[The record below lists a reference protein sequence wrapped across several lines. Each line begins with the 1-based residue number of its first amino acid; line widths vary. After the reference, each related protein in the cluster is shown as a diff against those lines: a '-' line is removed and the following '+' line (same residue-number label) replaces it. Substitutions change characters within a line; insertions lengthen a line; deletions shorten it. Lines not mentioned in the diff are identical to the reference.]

1 MIQCFISRERV
12 PELLN
17 YIQNI
22 VYNESSDAAT
32 TSSIS
37 SSAKPNILQNIL
49 LKCYIHQVLYVL
61 IGISLLSPPPP
72 PLPPLSL
79 LSLLSLPSPS
89 PPPPPPLPPLSL
101 LSLPSLPQCLE
112 GYGAPVQNSLT
123 QFIHD
128 KFLYDHKVA
137 MDLLIQSGL
146 LEPLLELA
154 KVIT

>member
-1 MIQCFISRERV
+1 M
-12 PELLN
+12 L
-17 YIQNI
+17 Y
-22 VYNESSDAAT
+22 
-32 TSSIS
+32 TSGTVCLDWYFSTVS
-37 SSAKPNILQNIL
+37 
-49 LKCYIHQVLYVL
+49 
-61 IGISLLSPPPP
+61 
-72 PLPPLSL
+72 
-79 LSLLSLPSPS
+79 PSPS
-89 PPPPPPLPPLSL
+89 PLSL

>member
-1 MIQCFISRERV
+1 MLYTPGTVCLDWYFSTV
-12 PELLN
+12 
-17 YIQNI
+17 
-22 VYNESSDAAT
+22 
-32 TSSIS
+32 S
-37 SSAKPNILQNIL
+37 SS
-49 LKCYIHQVLYVL
+49 
-61 IGISLLSPPPP
+61 
-72 PLPPLSL
+72 
-79 LSLLSLPSPS
+79 
-89 PPPPPPLPPLSL
+89 SL

>member
-49 LKCYIHQVLYVL
+49 LKCYIHQVLYGL
-61 IGISLLSPPPP
+61 IGIA
-72 PLPPLSL
+72 
-79 LSLLSLPSPS
+79 LLSLP
-89 PPPPPPLPPLSL
+89 PP